1 LRDSGKSWRQ
11 QSLHFARHL
20 ARHLAGALALAAT
33 VPAQA
38 SWRAATISDPGRG
51 AIGQVAATEG
61 TITYRGGRQPALLI
75 LDCADGQTAL
85 SLTTADLY
93 FGNGRSQVQW
103 SVDGSKL
110 EMAPWSTC
118 SNGDCLSMR
127 GERAVTLARDL
138 MAAGELKLIVDR
150 GFGRLI
156 DARFDVKGG
165 APAISAVGRRCG
177 WLTEPWPPPGLK
189 PDMKK
194 GSAASR

>member
-1 LRDSGKSWRQ
+1 
-11 QSLHFARHL
+11 
-20 ARHLAGALALAAT
+20 LAGALAVVAS

-38 SWRAATISDPGRG
+38 SWRGATISDPARG
-51 AIGQVAATEG
+51 AIGQTAATEG
-61 TITYRGGRQPALLI
+61 TIKYRGAQQRALLI
-75 LDCADGQTAL
+75 IDCADGQTAL
-85 SLTTADLY
+85 SVTTADLY

-118 SNGDCLSMR
+118 ANGDCLSMR

-138 MAAGELKLIVDR
+138 MAAAELKLVVDR
-150 GFGRLI
+150 GFGRVL

-165 APAISAVGRRCG
+165 APAIGAVGRRCG
-177 WLTEPWPPPGLK
+177 WLTEPGPA